1 MKKLRIIY
9 YSPHPT
15 HDIVSEVG
23 YSTHQRES
31 IHAFRQLGHEVLPVV
46 LGGTETGAVN
56 AHITGLSRQSG
67 NLTGLKKWIPLP
79 IWNALKDLKL
89 LKHDKKAG
97 RELEEAILKF
107 QPDMIYERGEYLQDS
122 GVTMAEKHGIK
133 HVLEVNSP
141 VVEEMAAFEGP
152 DLLRF
157 LGHRKERKKLNS
169 TSHIIAVSSA
179 MKEYLQTQYGCL
191 KPIHVAPNAINPEKE
206 QFDPEAVMQIRSAF
220 STDTQIIGFVGS
232 LFPYHGVDMLI
243 EAFAE
248 VVVYEPHAH
257 LMVVGDGGIRE
268 KLEAKARQL
277 LPLKSYTFTGKV
289 PHAFVMNY
297 IKSFDVAV
305 MPSSNWYGSPIKIF
319 EYGLLGIPV
328 VAPDKNP
335 LKDVMEHKKHGLLV
349 GNQVQELKQALQFM
363 LQHPKQA
370 AEMGSCF
377 REKILHQHTWTAQ
390 ASGILAAV
398 SREA

>member
-46 LGGTETGAVN
+46 LGGTESSAVN
-56 AHITGLSRQSG
+56 AHISGLSEKAG
-67 NLTGLKKWIPLP
+67 NLSGIKKLLPLWL
-79 IWNALKDLKL
+79 WNALKDLKL
-89 LKHDKKAG
+89 LKHDRKAG
-97 RELEEAILKF
+97 KQLEQAILAF

-122 GVTMAEKHGIK
+122 GVKMARKHGIK

-157 LGHRKERKKLNS
+157 LGHSKERKKLKG

-179 MKEYLQTQYGCL
+179 MKTYLQTFYGCQ
-191 KPIHVAPNAINPEKE
+191 KPIHVAPNAINPDKE
-206 QFDPEAVMQIRSAF
+206 QFDSEAVTQIRSGF
-220 STDTQIIGFVGS
+220 SHDTRIIGFVGS
-232 LFPYHGVDMLI
+232 LFPYHGVDLLI

-248 VVVYEPHAH
+248 VVARDPNAH
-257 LMVVGDGGIRE
+257 LMIVGDGSIRE
-268 KLEAKARQL
+268 GLQTKAKKR
-277 LPLKSYTFTGKV
+277 LPSQSYTFTGKV
-289 PHAFVMNY
+289 PHATAMSY

-319 EYGLLGIPV
+319 EYGLLGVPI
-328 VAPDKNP
+328 VAPDKEP
-335 LKDVMEHKKHGLLV
+335 LKDVMEHGKHGLLV
-349 GNQVQELKQALQFM
+349 ADKAEDLKDALLFM
-363 LQHPKQA
+363 LQNPEA
-370 AEMGSCF
+370 AKEMGACF
-377 REKILHQHTWTAQ
+377 REKILQQHTWTAQ
-390 ASGILAAV
+390 ASGILSAV
-398 SREA
+398 SGAD